1 MKPGSTPGFLF
12 CCQCDNFQR
21 FLQLPDPK
29 EYMRTLTLIFPA
41 LLLALA
47 LLLPSCDS
55 AGKNSKKA
63 GPTPEE
69 ILIGSWKL
77 KSLNM
82 SGEPAPPQ
90 IMVTSSFNFYKDG
103 NYEILM
109 GELDRGTW
117 SLSADKRILI
127 TVPQGGGGLQNHID
141 LERVTAE
148 EVVLYNPQGP
158 NPVRMVLVPA
168 E

>member
-1 MKPGSTPGFLF
+1 
-12 CCQCDNFQR
+12 
-21 FLQLPDPK
+21 
-29 EYMRTLTLIFPA
+29 MRTISSYFA
-41 LLLALA
+41 LLLLTFA
-47 LLLPSCDS
+47 LLLPACDS
-55 AGKNSKKA
+55 AGKKAKKT

-69 ILIGSWKL
+69 MLIGSWKL

-109 GELDRGTW
+109 GDLDRGTW

-141 LERVTAE
+141 LEKVTEE
-148 EVVLYNPQGP
+148 EVILYNAQGP

-168 E
+168 D